1 MIEKILASLKGHAPL
16 REILKG
22 LTSKLNQDKEK
33 NLPEKWKHLNLFA
46 SLYALRALR
55 DSV

>member
-1 MIEKILASLKGHAPL
+1 MIERILASLKGVAPL

-33 NLPEKWKHLNLFA
+33 NLTEK
-46 SLYALRALR
+46 
-55 DSV
+55 